1 MYEIIKPTFFLNREI
16 LFIHPKGDH
25 LNSLTME
32 IMQTWQ
38 RIINVFYCQKVGHV
52 LKDCQAKIIVEVDVK
67 QQSNVATSSKK
78 LYVVTLLEQE
88 AMMTLGTWI

>member
-1 MYEIIKPTFFLNREI
+1 MIKDFR
-16 LFIHPKGDH
+16 
-25 LNSLTME
+25 
-32 IMQTWQ
+32 
-38 RIINVFYCQKVGHV
+38 
-52 LKDCQAKIIVEVDVK
+52 AKIIVEIDVK

>member
-1 MYEIIKPTFFLNREI
+1 
-16 LFIHPKGDH
+16 
-25 LNSLTME
+25 
-32 IMQTWQ
+32 
-38 RIINVFYCQKVGHV
+38 VFYCQKVGHV
-52 LKDCQAKIIVEVDVK
+52 IKDCRAKIIVEVDVK